1 MSAVIEGKN
10 EVGGFLSE
18 PIGRLLVKNCGPAM
32 ISMLVMAMYQM
43 ADGMMVGRRLGPEAL
58 AAVNILYPVIA
69 LLVGLAVMLGV
80 GGNARIAVLLGSG
93 QKGEAR
99 GVLSL
104 VLLLGLGLG
113 VLGTVTSLAIA
124 QPLTAALGAS
134 EGVQDMTRQYLL
146 TMAPFF
152 SAFILTFILDQA
164 VRNDGKAGFATIIM
178 VSGALLN
185 IGLDYLFLFVLDMG
199 IAGAALA
206 SAVGQSFSATVF
218 LAYFLAASFK
228 KSSGLRLSRPVL
240 GVRVVSAIAV
250 NGSSELLASLAL
262 GVVTLAF
269 NRALMA
275 QIGSVGVAAF
285 ALVQYVLMLGAV
297 FFNALGTGSQPVVSQ
312 NYGAGRTERVS
323 QAVRMVTGAG
333 AVIGIVLGVAMHAF
347 ASQMASLF
355 VPDHPEAVVTATEAI
370 RIVAW
375 SLPLAAMGTIGSVFF
390 TSIEKASMSLVIAAG
405 RGLLFPLVA
414 LAVFP
419 GLWQLNGIWLVPI
432 ATELAGAAVTLAL
445 LTRWSMTRRVASC
458 TGSLAVGIEHA

>member
-1 MSAVIEGKN
+1 
-10 EVGGFLSE
+10 
-18 PIGRLLVKNCGPAM
+18 M

-43 ADGMMVGRRLGPEAL
+43 ADGMMVGRRLGPDAL
-58 AAVNILYPVIA
+58 AAVNLLYPVIA

-93 QKGEAR
+93 QKREAR

-113 VLGTVTSLAIA
+113 VLGTIASFAFA

-134 EGVQDMTRQYLL
+134 EGVQDMTRLYLL
-146 TMAPFF
+146 TIAPFF
-152 SAFILTFILDQA
+152 SAHILTFILDQA

-178 VSGALLN
+178 VSGAVIN
-185 IGLDYLFLFVLDMG
+185 IGLDYLFLFVFDMG
-199 IAGAALA
+199 ISGAALA

-218 LAYFLAASFK
+218 LVYFLAASLK
-228 KSSGLRLSRPVL
+228 TSPGLRLSRPVV
-240 GVRVVSAIAV
+240 GGRIVSAIAV

-275 QIGSVGVAAF
+275 QTGSLGVAAF

-297 FFNALGTGSQPVVSQ
+297 FFNALGTGSQPVLSQ

-323 QAVRMVTGAG
+323 QALGMVMGAG
-333 AVIGIVLGVAMHAF
+333 AAIGPVLFVSMYMF
-347 ASQMASLF
+347 ASHMAALF
-355 VPDHPEAVVTATEAI
+355 VPEHPEAVVIATDAI

-390 TSIEKASMSLVIAAG
+390 TSIEKAGMSLMIAAG
-405 RGLLFPLVA
+405 RGLLFPLMA

-419 GLWQLNGIWLVPI
+419 SLWQVNGIWLVPI
-432 ATELAGAAVTLAL
+432 ATELAGAAVTLVL
-445 LTRWSMTRRVASC
+445 LTRWSMSRGTAPCPGPLPVAP
-458 TGSLAVGIEHA
+458 EHA